1 MQTDILLQEKLTTFK
16 NLLNEK
22 DRRLVLAAEAKS
34 LGRGGLSKVSKLSGI
49 SRVTLN
55 AGMKELEENLIYTPV
70 KSKNRKEG
78 GGRKKEIQKNVSLQ
92 KTIEEIVS
100 PYTMGDP
107 IKPLLWTSKSLRKIA
122 EILKEQKIKISHKLV
137 GEILKNI
144 GYSLQSNRRTDEG
157 STHIDRDA
165 QFEFI
170 NKIAA
175 DFLASNN
182 PVISVDCKKKEVL
195 GNLKNAGRDWA
206 PKGKPTE
213 VKVYDFI
220 DKDLG
225 KAIPYGIYDI
235 KNNEGWVSVGI
246 NHDTASF
253 AVASIR
259 SWWNEMGKEKYK
271 SDKLYITADGGG
283 SNSSRSRLWKVELQA
298 FANES
303 GMEITV
309 SHYPPGTSKW
319 NKIEHRLFSYISMNW
334 KSKPLINVQFVID
347 LISSTTTI
355 KGLKVKAKLDDT
367 IYEKGIKIKDEEF
380 ERLSIIR
387 DEFHGE
393 WNYII
398 RPNNVKNV
406 NFIS

>member
-1 MQTDILLQEKLTTFK
+1 MQTDILLQEKLTTFN

-406 NFIS
+406 NVIS